1 MLVKVRL
8 LKVVSKIESYID
20 FLKNNDE
27 FETEFLNIGDGI
39 SVSKRKNE
47 K

>member
-1 MLVKVRL
+1 MD
-8 LKVVSKIESYID
+8 KIESYIE
-20 FLKNNDE
+20 FLKSNEE
-27 FETEFLNIGDGI
+27 FETEFIDIGDGI